1 MSDEIFAEA
10 YARLRGRHS
19 EKEWFSLTPQD
30 ITKAIYSE
38 IRAIDRERFKAASG
52 SVAAIPLAAE

>member
-1 MSDEIFAEA
+1 MSDRIFEEA

-19 EKEWFSLTPQD
+19 EKEWFSLTPRD

-38 IRAIDRERFKAASG
+38 IRAIDHERLKAASDL
-52 SVAAIPLAAE
+52 VPAIPLAAE